1 MEFGDL
7 SDNPFSAH
15 SAPQRSK
22 RRSIASAFKFLI
34 LVAVCLAVTLI
45 IGSQS
50 QRWLVHELTRDF
62 ESLSADEKRDRLTQ
76 MAKLGRSGID
86 PLVQSIAD
94 EDVEVAHWAYE
105 VLRQTQNEWMVL
117 KRDEQQ
123 VRHETLIESLKSIAV
138 QLPDDRTGW
147 GTNLLQQ
154 TLMTTIERRDDDSRQ
169 LYAEASKAIDLL
181 SLSDRA
187 GPSILSDEPL
197 DPKAPRRLVVQSE
210 PLPVA
215 AAEPMDEWTDWPP
228 PKASATKTAASMVI
242 ASEPE
247 LVEKT
252 DSQQVIQSVS
262 PNQPSQGV
270 TQSPSGSVESSGSSA
285 GNVELYRS
293 PSARLQPVG
302 EDEPVILRDV
312 SQQRPAKSPVGESPV
327 AKSPVAKSPVA
338 KSPVAKSPV
347 AKSPVAKSPVAK
359 SPIGESSSGAVR
371 AVTYLV
377 DSPMETFDDKS
388 VVHWLASPHASL
400 RDKAKLE
407 LIARG
412 FNGTQLAIATELA
425 TGDVA
430 TRIELIDSISRSSA
444 VDPRPWLMMM
454 LDDESRDVK
463 LRVISILATM
473 KDPDVNQRLRMHLVD
488 ERDPT
493 VAARIR
499 RVLNLR

>member
-15 SAPQRSK
+15 TAPRRSK

-34 LVAVCLAVTLI
+34 LVAVCLAVTLV

-50 QRWLVHELTRDF
+50 QRWLVYELTQDF
-62 ESLSADEKRDRLTQ
+62 ESLSVDEKRDRLTQ
-76 MAKLGRSGID
+76 MAKLGPRGID

-94 EDVEVAHWAYE
+94 EEVEVAHWAYE

-117 KRDEQQ
+117 KRDEQH
-123 VRHETLIESLKSIAV
+123 VRHEALIESLKSIAV

-154 TLMTTIERRDDDSRQ
+154 TLMTTIERRDDDSRK
-169 LYAEASKAIDLL
+169 LYEEASKAIDML

-197 DPKAPRRLVVQSE
+197 DPKSPRRLVVQSE

-215 AAEPMDEWTDWPP
+215 AAEPMDDWTDWPP
-228 PKASATKTAASMVI
+228 PKDRATNTAASMVI

-247 LVEKT
+247 LVENT
-252 DSQQVIQSVS
+252 ERGHMIQTAPSN
-262 PNQPSQGV
+262 PPAQPMTQMPPATVEGAQG
-270 TQSPSGSVESSGSSA
+270 SRAGSGGT
-285 GNVELYRS
+285 VELYRS
-293 PSARLQPVG
+293 PSARLRPIEQ
-302 EDEPVILRDV
+302 DEPVILRDV
-312 SQQRPAKSPVGESPV
+312 SEQRASETPGGE
-327 AKSPVAKSPVA
+327 
-338 KSPVAKSPV
+338 
-347 AKSPVAKSPVAK
+347 
-359 SPIGESSSGAVR
+359 IR